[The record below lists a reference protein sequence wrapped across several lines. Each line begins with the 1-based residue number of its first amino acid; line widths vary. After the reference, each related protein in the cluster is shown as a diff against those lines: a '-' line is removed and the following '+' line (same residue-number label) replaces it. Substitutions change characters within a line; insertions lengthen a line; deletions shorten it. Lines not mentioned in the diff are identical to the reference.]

1 MNKPL
6 PPMFSPPQESSR
18 QKTQEPG
25 KPFLFRWSE
34 GWSLCQ
40 SAVVKGYA
48 GGRRGTEWG
57 LFVRLFLESL
67 GTTLSSWDGERT
79 LWWQLLRVN
88 GTGDRA
94 RVYCLF
100 LWMSGV
106 LGPRSHL
113 ERERNARFWDSFR
126 WEAGCRDRRKRKVRE
141 TSPHRRISL
150 SSKCSALQVSAENAL
165 FLEPQKWA
173 KTMAEQVHLLNLQTS
188 TATQITC
195 RKC

>member
-6 PPMFSPPQESSR
+6 PPMFSLPQESSR

-25 KPFLFRWSE
+25 KLFLFRWSE

-40 SAVVKGYA
+40 NAMVEGYA

-57 LFVRLFLESL
+57 LFVRLFLDSL

-88 GTGDRA
+88 GTGDHA

-100 LWMSGV
+100 LWTSGV
-106 LGPRSHL
+106 LGPRSHR
-113 ERERNARFWDSFR
+113 EREKCTFLGLLQVRSRLQGQE
-126 WEAGCRDRRKRKVRE
+126 EAEGYRDF
-141 TSPHRRISL
+141 TLQANIL
-150 SSKCSALQVSAENAL
+150 SSKCSALQASASNAL
-165 FLEPQKWA
+165 FLEPQNEQ
-173 KTMAEQVHLLNLQTS
+173 TIAEQVHLLNLQTS
-188 TATQITC
+188 TATQTKYRNC
-195 RKC
+195 